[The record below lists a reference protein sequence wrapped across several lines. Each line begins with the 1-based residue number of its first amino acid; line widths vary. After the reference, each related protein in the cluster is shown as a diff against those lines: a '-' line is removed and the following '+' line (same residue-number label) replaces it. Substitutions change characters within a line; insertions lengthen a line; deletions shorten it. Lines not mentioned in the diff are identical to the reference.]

1 MELLWSHVF
10 SNWISSGL
18 GGSILSLELP
28 QFLQWTCR
36 TSHCPY
42 LSWCFQTSYGPC
54 WAFSTWWKVKVKVAQ
69 SYPTLC
75 DPMDYTVHGILQAR
89 ILEWVAFPFS
99 RGSTQPRDQTQVS
112 DIAGGFFTRWATRE
126 AQQYWSGWPTP
137 SPADLPDTGIEP
149 ESLALQM
156 ESPPNWAIGE
166 APMLLNW
173 FPH

>member
-75 DPMDYTVHGILQAR
+75 DPMDYTVHGLSLLQGIYPTQGSNPGLWHCRWILYQMSHKGSPT
-89 ILEWVAFPFS
+89 ILEWVAYSFS
-99 RGSTQPRDQTQVS
+99 SGSSRHRNWTRVS
-112 DIAGGFFTRWATRE
+112 CIADGISTKLSYWGSPHAT
-126 AQQYWSGWPTP
+126 
-137 SPADLPDTGIEP
+137 
-149 ESLALQM
+149 
-156 ESPPNWAIGE
+156 
-166 APMLLNW
+166 
-173 FPH
+173 